1 MGNLFGTDITISNL
15 ELRMPLSGPKRLA
28 FIKSKYFL
36 TDLNLFLDGGL
47 AMSKG
52 YALGKDWFNPGPN
65 ERVPVF
71 SAGVSIRFNVF
82 GYAVLE
88 PFFAIPVTQNF
99 SIKNGS
105 FGLNFFPGW

>member
-1 MGNLFGTDITISNL
+1 MGKGVRVLPASDWLKSIS
-15 ELRMPLSGPKRLA
+15 
-28 FIKSKYFL
+28 
-36 TDLNLFLDGGL
+36 GL
-47 AMSKG
+47 
-52 YALGKDWFNPGPN
+52 N

-71 SAGVSIRFNVF
+71 SVGTSLRVNVF

-88 PFFAIPVTQNF
+88 PFYAIPVTQNF